1 VVAHWILSWWMAL
14 SRTRENLGSGVD
26 DACPFPFPPYE
37 NSVNVAPVLRTGFF
51 PDGRPGAGSG
61 YTPDLVPEYFGLN
74 DMLT

>member
-1 VVAHWILSWWMAL
+1 VDGLEQDPARIWVVVLTTLAH
-14 SRTRENLGSGVD
+14 SRFLLMK
-26 DACPFPFPPYE
+26 